1 MAGGLLLAFSLATV
15 AYAQLC
21 QPDAKNA
28 FKVRFSIKTALG
40 DNAYAWDSNEEYLFK
55 AMVAFSMRKYPNR
68 GKTEVSNVLLCNIT
82 ERVSFWFVV
91 TDPSNNQTIPAG
103 EVQAAIRMNRNRINN
118 AFFLND
124 QTLEF
129 LKIPSTLA
137 PPTEPSV
144 PVWMIVFGVVFCL
157 VIIGI
162 ALLIMSGIQQ
172 HRRKSKSSPEMDD
185 VEDKCETTVTVE
197 NGIPCETLDPRGG
210 QINGVFVAD
219 DERFTPL

>member
-68 GKTEVSNVLLCNIT
+68 GKTE
-82 ERVSFWFVV
+82 
-91 TDPSNNQTIPAG
+91 
-103 EVQAAIRMNRNRINN
+103 MNRNRINN